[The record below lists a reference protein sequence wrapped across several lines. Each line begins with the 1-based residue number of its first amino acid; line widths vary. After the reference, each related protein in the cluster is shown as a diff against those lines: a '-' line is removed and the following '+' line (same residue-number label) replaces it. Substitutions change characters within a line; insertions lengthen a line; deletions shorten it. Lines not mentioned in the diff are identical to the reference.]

1 MATMRPSRMT
11 IVALSIGAPP
21 LPSITRAPRRAV
33 VWASA
38 SVDAP
43 TRSAKDAPISE
54 RNRRRPRIAK
64 SSQWVSRRFRRNVF
78 AKQRLGVGWLSV
90 DASDENIAH
99 IVEAGDLFALRDFS
113 ALHVRFSNRPS
124 GSSTFR

>member
-1 MATMRPSRMT
+1 MGVPEDEPMATMRPPRMT

-43 TRSAKDAPISE
+43 MTSVKDIPSE
-54 RNRRRPRIAK
+54 QNRLMPRIAK
-64 SSQWVSRRFRRNVF
+64 SSHLVSRRFGGQRSRFRPAARLKRGASLDHLVGTREQ
-78 AKQRLGVGWLSV
+78 AVWHGETQRLRGLEV
-90 DASDENIAH
+90 DH
-99 IVEAGDLFALRDFS
+99 
-113 ALHVRFSNRPS
+113 
-124 GSSTFR
+124 